1 MAEHDTA
8 HKMKGGQSWKRW
20 HIDSFTRRRTT
31 TRAAQ
36 IYYTAARRRRQA
48 AACRKTAQM
57 ERKEII
63 DRINALNHEQLETL
77 LALMQDEERK
87 EKIID
92 ELVTRELF
100 EGFKA
105 LKQDMDNGYVINV
118 QPACDFYGCTP
129 RSMTATLYAGFAG
142 GYCAGVCDMMD
153 AVEKGAKGNEL

>member
-1 MAEHDTA
+1 
-8 HKMKGGQSWKRW
+8 
-20 HIDSFTRRRTT
+20 
-31 TRAAQ
+31 
-36 IYYTAARRRRQA
+36 
-48 AACRKTAQM
+48 M

-87 EKIID
+87 EKILD

-105 LKQDMDNGYVINV
+105 LKQDMDNGDVINV

-129 RSMTATLYAGFAG
+129 HSMTATLYAGFVG
-142 GYCAGVCDMMD
+142 GYYAGAVDMM
-153 AVEKGAKGNEL
+153 AAIEKGAKGNEL